1 MTATTLASGRSVVR
15 RVARSPHLLTLT
27 AIGVA
32 SVVGYRLPDL
42 VATYGPRD
50 LLFFLAAAA
59 VAGLGLRSPSF
70 SIVSVVAV
78 FVFSALLRRL
88 VPAADP
94 SNDLAAIVPFVVT
107 LPLAARGLL
116 AAKPVSVSLLLA
128 WMTLSAGL
136 ALSAPL
142 VGIAGW
148 LTVAVPLLAVFGV
161 ARLPDGLRILARA
174 TVICGALAATYGIV
188 QYFVAFPWDAA
199 WLASTNFASVG
210 SFDDPSFRPFATLPA
225 PATAA
230 TVSAV
235 VILLLVA
242 RRDLTDLSPPVRGW
256 ALSTSVMLLLLA
268 QVRSVW
274 LALGVAILVRVLA
287 ASDRPLR
294 QIAAPVAIVMLV
306 VLFSPQREVLI
317 GRAQTFT
324 ELGSD
329 ASYQS
334 RVGILSG
341 AGSLVAPLGG
351 GLGTYSS
358 GSRAAS
364 NSSVDNGY
372 LIVLGETGIVGF
384 GLLLWVLAVVA
395 RRAHR
400 PDYPVVTLL
409 VVLNSAG
416 FFLGNF
422 AGLLLWAF
430 SGITRTGDDEQAVD
444 GASEP
449 RTARSGP

>member
-1 MTATTLASGRSVVR
+1 VR
-15 RVARSPHLLTLT
+15 RVAASPLLLTL
-27 AIGVA
+27 AAVGVA
-32 SVVGYRLPDL
+32 LVVGYKLPDL
-42 VATYGPRD
+42 IATYGPRD
-50 LLFFLAAAA
+50 LLFFLAAASL
-59 VAGLGLRSPSF
+59 AGLGLRSPSF
-70 SIVSVVAV
+70 SIISVVAV

-88 VPAADP
+88 APAVDP
-94 SNDLAAIVPFVVT
+94 SSDLAAIVPFVVA

-116 AAKPVSVSLLLA
+116 AAKPISVSLLVA

-148 LTVAVPLLAVFGV
+148 LNVAVPLLAAFGAAHV
-161 ARLPDGLRILARA
+161 ANGLRTLARA
-174 TVICGALAATYGIV
+174 TVVCGALAATYGIV

-230 TVSAV
+230 TVSAL
-235 VILLLVA
+235 VILLLIT
-242 RRDLTDLSPPVRGW
+242 RRDLTNFSTLVRGW
-256 ALSTSVMLLLLA
+256 ALSSSVMLLLLA

-274 LALGVAILVRVLA
+274 LALGVAILVRALA
-287 ASDRPLR
+287 ASDRSLR
-294 QIAAPVAIVMLV
+294 QIAAPVAIVMAV

-324 ELGSD
+324 ELGTD

-334 RVGILSG
+334 RVGLLSG
-341 AGSLVAPLGG
+341 TGQLVSPLGA
-351 GLGTYSS
+351 GLGAYSS

-384 GLLLWVLAVVA
+384 GLLVWVLAVVVRKA
-395 RRAHR
+395 RR
-400 PDYPVVTLL
+400 PDYPFVALL
-409 VVLNSAG
+409 IVLNAAG
-416 FFLGNF
+416 FALGNF
-422 AGLLLWAF
+422 AGMLLWAF
-430 SGITRTGDDEQAVD
+430 SGINRTGDEQV
-444 GASEP
+444 SEAQEP
-449 RTARSGP
+449 LAAQSR

>member
-1 MTATTLASGRSVVR
+1 MTAASLRSGRHLVR
-15 RVARSPHLLTLT
+15 RVAASPLLLTW
-27 AIGVA
+27 AAVA
-32 SVVGYRLPDL
+32 VAVVVGYKLPDL

-50 LLFFLAAAA
+50 LLFFVAAAV

-70 SIVSVVAV
+70 SIASVVAV

-88 VPAADP
+88 IPAADP
-94 SNDLAAIVPFVVT
+94 SSDLAAIVPFVVA
-107 LPLAARGLL
+107 LPLAGRGLL
-116 AAKPVSVSLLLA
+116 AAKPVGVSLFLA

-136 ALSAPL
+136 ALSSPL

-148 LTVAVPLLAVFGV
+148 LNVAVPLLAVFGA
-161 ARLPDGLRILARA
+161 ARVPHGLRTLARA
-174 TVICGALAATYGIV
+174 TVLCGALAATYGIV

-199 WLASTNFASVG
+199 WLASTEFASVG
-210 SFDDPSFRPFATLPA
+210 SFDDPDFRPFATLPA

-230 TVSAV
+230 TVSAA

-242 RRDLTDLSPPVRGW
+242 RRDLTALPVMVRGW
-256 ALSTSVMLLLLA
+256 ALSASIMLLLLA

-274 LALGVAILVRVLA
+274 LALGVAILVRALA
-287 ASDRPLR
+287 VSDRPLR

-306 VLFSPQREVLI
+306 VLFSPQREILI

-324 ELGSD
+324 ELGTD

-341 AGSLVAPLGG
+341 AGRLLSPVGS

-358 GSRAAS
+358 GSRAAA

-372 LIVLGETGIVGF
+372 LVVLGEMGIIGL
-384 GLLLWVLAVVA
+384 GLLFWVLALIVSKA
-395 RRAHR
+395 RR
-400 PDYPVVTLL
+400 PDYPFVALL
-409 VVLNSAG
+409 VVLNAAG
-416 FFLGNF
+416 FALGNF
-422 AGLLLWAF
+422 TGLLLWAF
-430 SGITRTGDDEQAVD
+430 SGITRTGEGEQGVSPPERESLA
-444 GASEP
+444 A
-449 RTARSGP
+449 